1 MNRRMNLT
9 VPVSP
14 LPRRASLNHRIR
26 LAVVAVASAVVVS
39 ACAAIN
45 VNVLPQPGASYGNGY
60 YVVIEFDSVLNL
72 PDRAKVV
79 MDGTTIGVVTKVTL
93 HSGRVDVTS
102 RIDPSVVVP
111 ADIRASLQQ
120 ATVLGDIY
128 VALERPHIE
137 RSTTPP
143 LGPEARVPL
152 AQTNSPPQV
161 EDTIASLA
169 NFVSSGSIQRV
180 QNTIIGINRM
190 APQGDSARQIAS
202 RVAAD
207 LSDLSKGIDTV
218 DQWLTGVSGT
228 ADVLRSR
235 IPTFQDWFSP
245 KGMTGFDRLT
255 ITAGYVGKLLPSVG
269 SIYANGYWL
278 VPLLE
283 SVADATG
290 AMQRDK
296 RAFEAEVPA
305 WRRLF
310 YQGFLPED
318 KYPAM
323 NITSIL
329 GPDGRELSGN
339 VQDVLRIIGAAP

>member
-1 MNRRMNLT
+1 M
-9 VPVSP
+9 S
-14 LPRRASLNHRIR
+14 S
-26 LAVVAVASAVVVS
+26 
-39 ACAAIN
+39 CAAVD
-45 VNVLPQPGASYGNGY
+45 VNVLPQPGVSYGNGY
-60 YVVIEFDSVLNL
+60 ELVLEFESVLNL

-79 MDGTTIGVVTKVTL
+79 MEGTTVGVVTKVTL
-93 HSGRVDVTS
+93 NSDRVDVTS
-102 RIDPSVVVP
+102 RIDPNVVVP

-128 VALERPHIE
+128 VALERPHAE
-137 RSTTPP
+137 QSATPP
-143 LGPEARVPL
+143 LGPDSIIPL
-152 AQTNSPPQV
+152 AQTVSPPQV

-169 NFVSSGSIQRV
+169 NFVSSGSIQRA
-180 QNTIIGINRM
+180 QNTIIGINRVT
-190 APQGDSARQIAS
+190 PQAETARQIAS

-207 LSDLSKGIDTV
+207 LADLSNGIETV
-218 DQWLTGVSGT
+218 DQWLTGVAGT
-228 ADVLRSR
+228 AQVLHNR

-255 ITAGYVGKLLPSVG
+255 VTAGYVGKLLPSVG

-283 SVADATG
+283 SVADAMG

-310 YQGFLPED
+310 YENFLPQD
-318 KYPAM
+318 KYPAI

>member
-1 MNRRMNLT
+1 MNGRVHAAAL
-9 VPVSP
+9 
-14 LPRRASLNHRIR
+14 
-26 LAVVAVASAVVVS
+26 LAASAVAVS
-39 ACAAIN
+39 SCAV
-45 VNVLPQPGASYGNGY
+45 VNVDALPQPGASYGNGY
-60 YVVIEFDSVLNL
+60 NLVLEFESVLNL

-79 MDGTTIGVVTKVTL
+79 LEGTTVGVVTKVTL
-93 HSGRVDVTS
+93 QSNHVDVIA

-128 VALERPHIE
+128 VALDPPQ
-137 RSTTPP
+137 SDQSAAPP
-143 LGPEARVPL
+143 LGPDSRVPL
-152 AQTNSPPQV
+152 AQTDSPPQV

-169 NFVSSGSIQRV
+169 NFVSSGSIQRA
-180 QNTIIGINRM
+180 QNTIIGINRVTPR
-190 APQGDSARQIAS
+190 AETARQIAS

-207 LSDLSKGIDTV
+207 LADLSNGIDMV
-218 DQWLTGVSGT
+218 DQWLTGVAGT
-228 ADVLRSR
+228 AEVLHNR
-235 IPTFQDWFSP
+235 ISTFQDWFSP

-255 ITAGYVGKLLPSVG
+255 VTAGYVGKLLPSVG

-283 SVADATG
+283 SVADAMG

-310 YQGFLPED
+310 YESFLPQD

-329 GPDGRELSGN
+329 GSDGRELSGN
-339 VQDVLRIIGAAP
+339 VHDVLRIIGAAP

>member
-1 MNRRMNLT
+1 MNRRIWL
-9 VPVSP
+9 V
-14 LPRRASLNHRIR
+14 A
-26 LAVVAVASAVVVS
+26 LAIVCAVAVSS
-39 ACAAIN
+39 CAAIN
-45 VNVLPQPGASYGNGY
+45 VNALPQPGNAYRNGY
-60 YVVIEFDSVLNL
+60 DIVIEFDSALNL

-79 MDGTTIGVVTKVTL
+79 MDGTAVGVVTAVALTSR
-93 HSGRVDVTS
+93 HVDVIS
-102 RIDPSVVVP
+102 RIDGSVTVPSN
-111 ADIRASLQQ
+111 IHASLQQ

-128 VALERPHIE
+128 VALDRPQTDQPAAPGL
-137 RSTTPP
+137 RP
-143 LGPEARVPL
+143 GGRVPL
-152 AQTNSPPQV
+152 AHTNSPPQV

-180 QNTIIGINRM
+180 QNTIIGINRVT
-190 APQGDSARQIAS
+190 PSGDTARVIAS
-202 RVAAD
+202 QVAAD
-207 LSDLSKGIDTV
+207 LSDLSQGIDTV
-218 DQWLTGVSGT
+218 DQWLHGVSGT
-228 ADVLRSR
+228 ADVLHNR
-235 IPTFQDWFSP
+235 IPTFQDFYSP

-255 ITAGYVGKLLPSVG
+255 INARYVGKLLPSAG
-269 SIYANGYWL
+269 SVYSNGYWL

-283 SVADATG
+283 SVTDALG

-310 YQGFLPED
+310 YESFLPQD

-323 NITSIL
+323 NITSIV

>member
-1 MNRRMNLT
+1 MNR
-9 VPVSP
+9 S
-14 LPRRASLNHRIR
+14 AY
-26 LAVVAVASAVVVS
+26 AAVAAVAAVAVVVS
-39 ACAAIN
+39 SCAAIN
-45 VNVLPQPGASYGNGY
+45 VDALPQPGASYGDGY
-60 YVVIEFDSVLNL
+60 NVVIEFDSVLNL

-79 MDGTTIGVVTKVTL
+79 MDGTTVGVVTKVTL
-93 HSGRVDVTS
+93 QSSRVDVTS
-102 RIDPSVVVP
+102 RIDPSVVMP
-111 ADIRASLQQ
+111 ADIHASLQQ

-128 VALERPHIE
+128 VALERPQTE
-137 RSTTPP
+137 QSTASP
-143 LGPEARVPL
+143 LGPDARVPL

-180 QNTIIGINRM
+180 QNTIIGINRVM
-190 APQGDSARQIAS
+190 PQGGAARDIAS

-207 LSDLSKGIDTV
+207 LSDLSAGIDTV

-228 ADVLRSR
+228 AEVLHNR

-245 KGMTGFDRLT
+245 KGMTGLDRLT
-255 ITAGYVGKLLPSVG
+255 VNAGYVGKLLPSVG

-278 VPLLE
+278 LPLLE
-283 SVADATG
+283 SVVDATG

-310 YQGFLPED
+310 YEGFIPQD